1 MFFFSKVKEDDSSPD
16 SSTGKPPPLLRRHDT
31 FGSAELFEAWAK
43 DSFINQSTIDILVK
57 THQIDCL
64 PAVLALKKEDYPQL
78 NLPVGQRRLLE
89 DAVEKLRQEYELV
102 RPPTPKAII
111 NLEMP
116 VYKSMLEIGELAEE
130 DTRASGTDDR
140 GQFQEEVPIS
150 RAQSGFVSQ
159 RKLGQASGF
168 VDSGKEKRDSKPE
181 NATLLD
187 TEQKKLSPETA
198 QRRKDGSKSSP
209 RQSQACSETKS
220 YHDEGDDD
228 GDEYTACACQRWM
241 FVTIFMPIFVVL
253 SILGFVFVLLLM
265 PFRLCCPQG
274 GVFTNV
280 LTFLFEVFIMAP
292 CLACKW
298 ASGKGKQQANWTAGS
313 KPRYGGTDDVE
324 LGDK

>member
-16 SSTGKPPPLLRRHDT
+16 SSTGKPPTLLRRHDT

-43 DSFINQSTIDILVK
+43 DSFINQNTIDILVK

-130 DTRASGTDDR
+130 ETGPNDMDDR
-140 GQFQEEVPIS
+140 GQFQEDVSSS

-159 RKLGQASGF
+159 RKLGQTSSFA
-168 VDSGKEKRDSKPE
+168 DSGTEKRDSGPE
-181 NATLLD
+181 RESLLD
-187 TEQKKLSPETA
+187 TEQRKLSTQAA
-198 QRRKDGSKSSP
+198 QRR
-209 RQSQACSETKS
+209 
-220 YHDEGDDD
+220 EGL
-228 GDEYTACACQRWM
+228 GYTPLY
-241 FVTIFMPIFVVL
+241 F
-253 SILGFVFVLLLM
+253 
-265 PFRLCCPQG
+265 
-274 GVFTNV
+274 
-280 LTFLFEVFIMAP
+280 
-292 CLACKW
+292 
-298 ASGKGKQQANWTAGS
+298 
-313 KPRYGGTDDVE
+313 
-324 LGDK
+324 